1 MVACNT
7 NHTTWSTPLM
17 GGDQKKKT
25 ADMILDH
32 NDVLILHKNLIC
44 NLFMPDIQ
52 FYFLPTVF
60 VCENCVRWRSQDNVF
75 MFY

>member
-1 MVACNT
+1 
-7 NHTTWSTPLM
+7 
-17 GGDQKKKT
+17 
-25 ADMILDH
+25 MILDH

-52 FYFLPTVF
+52 FYFFPTVF
-60 VCENCVRWRSQDNVF
+60 VCENCVRGRSQDNVF